1 MASYRDIN
9 YALRPAKNIE
19 RKMLIEAFRRLS
31 FIDDLTT
38 YRYIGFGSTYFS
50 DFELIHK
57 ELNITNLI
65 SIEADKGSA
74 PRFEFNRPYSC
85 VDIRFDFS
93 YNILPTLNYDTKDI
107 IWLDYDK
114 SLKKY
119 MLDDID
125 TIISNVQMGSMFLIS
140 LNVENPKLL
149 LCDDDISDPKKRKN
163 KTKIKLEEINE
174 SLEGYLNISEEMSPL
189 NIDNSIFKDWN
200 FAKRCTQIINDQINK
215 SVQNRESR
223 EKKGITYQQLFNF
236 HYADGSKML
245 TIGGIIYDSSLENDI
260 TNCKF
265 DSLGFTRKD
274 NIALEINVPNLTF
287 REIKYLNKYI
297 SIDDITK
304 FPKDVSGKR
313 IDTIVPSTEIKMYH
327 EVYRYFPTFSESNF

>member
-38 YRYIGFGSTYFS
+38 YRYVGFGSTYFS

-57 ELNITNLI
+57 ELNITNLV

-74 PRFEFNRPYSC
+74 PRFQFNRPYSC
-85 VDIRFDFS
+85 VDIKFDYS
-93 YNILPTLNYDTKDI
+93 YNILPALDYDTKDI
-107 IWLDYDK
+107 IWLDYDGIFN
-114 SLKKY
+114 KY

-125 TIISNVQMGSMFLIS
+125 TVISNVQMGSMFLVS

-149 LCDDDISDPKKRKN
+149 LCEEDKLDHKKRIE
-163 KTKIKLEEINE
+163 KTKIKLEEVNE
-174 SLEGYLNISEEMSPL
+174 SLQGYLNISEEMNPL
-189 NIDNSIFKDWN
+189 NINNSIFKKWN
-200 FAKRCTQIINDQINK
+200 FAKKCTQIINDQINK

-223 EKKGITYQQLFNF
+223 EKKGVTYQQLFNF

-245 TIGGIIYDSSLENDI
+245 TIGGIIYDSSLVNDI

-265 DSLGFTRKD
+265 DSLAFIRKD
-274 NIALEINVPNLTF
+274 DNPLEISVPNLTF

-304 FPKDVSGKR
+304 FPKDVSGKS
-313 IDTIVPSTEIKMYH
+313 IDTIIPQKEIKMYH